1 MTGAGVWEGLDPRAV
16 REGETL
22 VAERW
27 WLDLR
32 GLVPE
37 MVLQTLVARPAS
49 VGEDAHQ
56 DLVQD
61 DDETRGW
68 ALLALHARHLDPARH
83 RVRIG
88 ITDRLDVPPSE
99 RGRFPKAPNALP
111 TPDPVFAALE
121 EVEDAHAAL
130 RRSEV
135 RRVTAA
141 VAAWRAARAEEDD
154 PGASGTPYQN
164 GFFLDLGMKL
174 QVAAGTARALVQ
186 SAETLQA
193 DAPQVWGLFA
203 AGRVPWRAMQA
214 VHAALDGL
222 AAEVLPAFDA
232 GAARKVL
239 EVPVPRLPEALR
251 RLAERLQPTTADDRH
266 DRAARRRHVTVVP
279 AADGMGWLHAFLPM
293 VDLAGLDH
301 QLSKAAVA
309 AAGRPG
315 EDRGVQQLRADV
327 LRDGLR
333 GFLRRKADGDDADLL
348 VPHRRGVEARVA
360 ILIPAMTALGHST
373 APAVLQGYGPIG
385 IRTAMRL
392 AGEAKSWIRV
402 LTDPFTGAVQ
412 SLGRT
417 KYRPTKDMRTL
428 IRLLDGGGRGPGCP
442 RGPDDVDLDHT
453 RAFRHRGEHGETAV
467 DNLVSLSRTHHGTK
481 TAGVADVDLLPDR
494 TVVWQTAC
502 GNKYVTRPHDPPE
515 PTPIPPHLI
524 DPDDCP
530 F

>member
-1 MTGAGVWEGLDPRAV
+1 MVEVQEAEVLDPRAV
-16 REGETL
+16 RAGEVL

-37 MVLQTLVARPAS
+37 MVLQTLVARPAP

-56 DLVQD
+56 DLVLD

-68 ALLALHARHLDPARH
+68 ALLSLHALDLDPARH
-83 RVRIG
+83 RVRLA

-99 RGRFPKAPNALP
+99 RGRHPKAPNALP

-130 RRSEV
+130 RRGEV
-135 RRVTAA
+135 RRVSAA
-141 VAAWRAARAEEDD
+141 VDAWRAARAEEGQ

-174 QVAAGTARALVQ
+174 QVAAGTARAMVQ
-186 SAETLQA
+186 SAETLQSA
-193 DAPQVWGLFA
+193 TPAVWALFI
-203 AGRVPWRAMQA
+203 AGKVPWRAMQA

-222 AAEVLPAFDA
+222 EGTVLPDFDA

-239 EVPVPRLPEALR
+239 EIPVPRLPEALR

-266 DRAARRRHVTVVP
+266 DRASRRRHVAIVP
-279 AADGMGWLHAFLPM
+279 AADGMGWMHAFLPM
-293 VDLAGLDH
+293 SDLLGLDH
-301 QLSKAAVA
+301 QLTKAAVA
-309 AAGRPG
+309 AAGRAD
-315 EDRGVQQLRADV
+315 EDRGIQQLRADV

-333 GFLRRKADGDDADLL
+333 GVLRTKAAPADPDLL

-373 APAVLQGYGPIG
+373 VPATLQGYGPIG

-402 LTDPFTGAVQ
+402 LTDPFTGAIQ
-412 SLGRT
+412 SLGRR

-442 RGPDDVDLDHT
+442 RGPDEVDLDHN
-453 RAFRHRGEHGETAV
+453 RAFRHRGEQGDTAI
-467 DNLVSLSRTHHGTK
+467 DNLVSLSRLHHGVK
-481 TAGVADVDLLPDR
+481 TAGAAEVDLLRDR
-494 TVVWQTAC
+494 STVWQTSC
-502 GNKYVTRPHDPPE
+502 GNKYVTRPHDPLE
-515 PTPIPPHLI
+515 ATPIPPDLI